1 MRKVFKRLFT
11 ECVGC
16 CGVVIRWEKS
26 NLVLAALGQAAT
38 SGNIKS
44 VFNLEKDDKTFLSCR

>member
-1 MRKVFKRLFT
+1 MCKVFKRLFT

-16 CGVVIRWEKS
+16 CGVVFRWEKS
-26 NLVLAALGQAAT
+26 NLVLAALGQAAS

-44 VFNLEKDDKTFLSCR
+44 VFNLKKDDKTFI